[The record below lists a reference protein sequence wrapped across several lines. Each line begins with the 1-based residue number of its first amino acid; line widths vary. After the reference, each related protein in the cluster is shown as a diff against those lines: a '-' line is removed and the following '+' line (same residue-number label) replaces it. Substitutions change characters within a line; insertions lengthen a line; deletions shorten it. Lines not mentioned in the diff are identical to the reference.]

1 MRAILWCNGAPP
13 SKEVIESVIST
24 ETPIFGVDGGADK
37 ASEAGVDVEG
47 VLGDLDSC
55 NKEHWKGKAIEIS
68 DQTKSD
74 LAKSI
79 SHLVERGYEQ
89 IEIVGAD
96 GGSPEHILGNWGA
109 LIESPRGPS
118 LRIHHENSISTRLA
132 PGDFFKMRVGIGEVF
147 SIFSFCPGRVW
158 ASGGRWALSGD
169 EVSFSTRGLHNEGTG
184 EEVSIKSDVALVIIH
199 PRAHSSS

>member
-1 MRAILWCNGAPP
+1 MRAVLWCNGMSP
-13 SKEVIESVIST
+13 SNEVIESVISPQ
-24 ETPIFGVDGGADK
+24 TPVFGVDGGADK
-37 ASEAGVDVEG
+37 ASEAGVEVEG

-55 NKEHWKGKAIEIS
+55 NREYWKDKAIQIS

-79 SHLVERGYEQ
+79 AHLVGIGYEQ

-109 LIESPRGPS
+109 LIESPTVPS
-118 LRIHHENSISTRLA
+118 LRIHHEDSISTRLS
-132 PGDFFKMRVGIGEVF
+132 PGDVFKMRVGSGEVF
-147 SIFSFCPGRVW
+147 SIFSFFPGRVW
-158 ASGGRWALSGD
+158 VSGARWGLSGD

-184 EEVSIKSDVALVIIH
+184 EEISIKSDVVLVIIY
-199 PRAHSSS
+199 PRVHSSS